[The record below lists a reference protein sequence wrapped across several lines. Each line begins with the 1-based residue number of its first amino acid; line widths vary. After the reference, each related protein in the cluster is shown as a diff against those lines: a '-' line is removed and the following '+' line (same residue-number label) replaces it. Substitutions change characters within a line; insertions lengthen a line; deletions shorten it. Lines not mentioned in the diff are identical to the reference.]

1 MVTPAADIFAAA
13 ALTALGAAAALILRR
28 AWRRRDGA
36 RPWLMLAGWGALAA
50 AVLGAAPFL
59 GPARGP
65 FMASALVSFGALAVV
80 AASLQKRT
88 GRSRPP
94 REVALEPSERASKA
108 WRGWLRVLLAGPLGG
123 IAAMG
128 VGLAWTVWV
137 PGPPQTRIVLGGLLV
152 PILWAAGMA
161 WTLAD
166 DKILRATAVLSSV
179 TLVTFTAAVLKG
191 FS

>member
-1 MVTPAADIFAAA
+1 VTPAADIFAAA

>member
-1 MVTPAADIFAAA
+1 MTPAADIFAAA

-166 DKILRATAVLSSV
+166 DKILRATAVLSGV

>member
-50 AVLGAAPFL
+50 AVLGAAPVL

-88 GRSRPP
+88 SRSRPP
-94 REVALEPSERASKA
+94 REVALEPSERPSKA

-123 IAAMG
+123 VAAMG
-128 VGLAWTVWV
+128 VGLAWAVWV

-152 PILWAAGMA
+152 PVLWAAGMA
-161 WTLAD
+161 WTLSD
-166 DKILRATAVLSSV
+166 DKILRATAVLSGV
-179 TLVTFTAAVLKG
+179 TLATFTAAVLKG

>member
-1 MVTPAADIFAAA
+1 VVTPAADIFAAA

>member
-1 MVTPAADIFAAA
+1 MTPAADIFAAA